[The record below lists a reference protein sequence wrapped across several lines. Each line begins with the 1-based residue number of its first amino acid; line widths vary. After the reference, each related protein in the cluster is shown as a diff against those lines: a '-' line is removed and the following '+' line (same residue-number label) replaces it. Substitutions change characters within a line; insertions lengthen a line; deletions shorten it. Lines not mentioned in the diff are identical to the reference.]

1 MLRGIGILLFVVT
14 VSGVLARFE
23 STSAQ
28 PVTPV
33 EWVRTVDG
41 WEPTGVLSA
50 PDQSSGAVLHPL
62 LVGGFQLAARQ
73 HLPPAVAA
81 SAAGKTPS
89 PNAFSDS
96 SDFLVRIRPARDTN
110 NTDGVLCC

>member
-62 LVGGFQLAARQ
+62 LVGGFQLAASVMA
-73 HLPPAVAA
+73 LV
-81 SAAGKTPS
+81 
-89 PNAFSDS
+89 AFSQAG
-96 SDFLVRIRPARDTN
+96 FRRLAHAERPANIYRR
-110 NTDGVLCC
+110 L